1 MNLST
6 IVPIVKQQLTTFG
19 SDAVLKGDGAGGT
32 YDVETGQYITTANEI
47 PIKILIDTYSSEE
60 VGSEI
65 LTGDVKITVYLDSEP
80 TTADKI
86 VFGGLT
92 YNIINIQPMMAQN
105 TLFYFEIHARL

>member
-6 IVPIVKQQLTTFG
+6 ILPIVKTQISNFG

-32 YDVETGQYITTANEI
+32 YDVNTGQYITTASEI

-65 LTGDVKITVYLDSEP
+65 LTGDVKITVYLEDEP
-80 TTADKI
+80 TTSDKI
-86 VFGGLT
+86 VFSGLT
-92 YNIINIQPMMAQN
+92 YNIINIQPMIAQN
-105 TLFYFEIHARL
+105 TLFYYEIHARL